1 MSDKT
6 AKLYEKNIKRLIDA
20 GLDFKKP
27 EKVIEWINTVKSQRG
42 KNFSASTKR
51 NIYTA
56 ILSEQ
61 GIKQYQDENIF
72 KKYKEQQDK
81 LNDSLFKQYKKD
93 GTVNVDK
100 TKEKQEAFKQEDY
113 DKIMKNLIKDFK
125 DYLPTD
131 KIKWIYGQMEGDN
144 IIEYD
149 ETDKPLPLDERDV
162 KLWNMA
168 KNSKVDLTAYVL
180 MKMFYLY
187 NFRNEIG
194 RLMIISKE
202 DFDNKYSS
210 FEDAKLKDENFLY
223 VDGDNFKV
231 IRSDYKTSKSY
242 GTIVTDIKDEE
253 LKDVINSLVYGRR
266 FVKIERPTMGDVN
279 PLDDVTQKKLKWTK
293 KAVKELKQNNVHI
306 SDYDFSNDKS
316 DSNFRY
322 KYPMMESIIMEKYL
336 YDGFLFGDTPM
347 DTAGVSNAI
356 RNVGKKHLKYN
367 TLSPNM
373 ITKLSL
379 AKYSEVSKELKEKAD
394 NRGHSTATQSMIY
407 VPQ

>member
-6 AKLYEKNIKRLIDA
+6 AKLYEKNIKRLVDA

-27 EKVIEWINTVKSQRG
+27 DKVIEWINTVKSQRG

-61 GIKQYQDENIF
+61 GYKEYQNEDIF

-93 GTVNVDK
+93 GTVNVEK

-113 DKIMKNLIKDFK
+113 DKIMKSLIKKYNDPPPGAVTLIYYGKMNGQFISEPNDF
-125 DYLPTD
+125 DSSASYSD
-131 KIKWIYGQMEGDN
+131 KS
-144 IIEYD
+144 
-149 ETDKPLPLDERDV
+149 L

-168 KNSKVDLTAYVL
+168 KNSKVDLTAFIL

-202 DFDNKYSS
+202 DFDNKYSG
-210 FEDAKLKDENFLY
+210 FDDEKLKDENFLY

-231 IRSDYKTSKSY
+231 IRSDYKTSKTY
-242 GTIVTDIKDEE
+242 GTIVTDIDDEE
-253 LKDVINSLVYGRR
+253 LKDVINAMVYGRR
-266 FVKIERPTMGDVN
+266 FIKVKVQEPN
-279 PLDDVTQKKLKWTK
+279 KLKWTK
-293 KAVKELKQNNVHI
+293 KAVKELNKKGVPMPD
-306 SDYDFSNDKS
+306 DYDFSNDKS
-316 DSNFRY
+316 DDNFRY
-322 KYPMMESIIMEKYL
+322 KELHEERLLMEQYL
-336 YDGFLFGDTPM
+336 YDGFLFGDSPM

-379 AKYSEVSKELKEKAD
+379 APHSEAIKDMKEKAN
-394 NRGHSTATQSMIY
+394 NRGHSSGIQSMVY
-407 VPQ
+407 VPK

>member
-1 MSDKT
+1 MSSQT
-6 AKLYEKNIKRLIDA
+6 SLLYEKNIKRLVDA
-20 GLDFKKP
+20 GLDFKNP
-27 EKVIEWINTVKSQRG
+27 DKVIEWIDTVKSQRG
-42 KNFSASTKR
+42 KKFSASTKR

-61 GIKQYQDENIF
+61 GYKEYQDENIF

-93 GTVNVDK
+93 GTVNVEK
-100 TKEKQEAFKQEDY
+100 TKEKLEAFKQEDY
-113 DKIMKNLIKDFK
+113 DKIIKSLIKKYNNPAPGVVTLIYYGKMNGKIISEPNDFDSSASYSEK
-125 DYLPTD
+125 SL
-131 KIKWIYGQMEGDN
+131 
-144 IIEYD
+144 
-149 ETDKPLPLDERDV
+149 

-168 KNSKVDLTAYVL
+168 KNSNVDLTAYVL

-202 DFDNKYSS
+202 DFDNKYTG
-210 FEDAKLKDENFLY
+210 FDDEKLKDENFLY

-242 GTIVTDIKDEE
+242 GTIVTDIDDEE
-253 LKDVINSLVYGRR
+253 LSDVINSMVYARR
-266 FVKIERPTMGDVN
+266 FVKVKVVEP
-279 PLDDVTQKKLKWTK
+279 KKLKWTK
-293 KAVKELKQNNVHI
+293 KAVKQLADKGVAMP
-306 SDYDFSNDKS
+306 DYDFSNSKS
-316 DSNFRY
+316 EDNFRY
-322 KYPMMESIIMEKYL
+322 KDLHEERLLMEQYL
-336 YDGFLFGDTPM
+336 KDGFLFGDSPM

-379 AKYSEVSKELKEKAD
+379 AKYSEVSKEMKKKAD

>member
-20 GLDFKKP
+20 GLDLNKP
-27 EKVIEWINTVKSQRG
+27 DTVIEWINTVKSQRG

-61 GIKQYQDENIF
+61 GYIEYKDENIF

-93 GTVNVDK
+93 GTVNLEK
-100 TKEKQEAFKQEDY
+100 TKEKDDAFKQKDY
-113 DKIMKNLIKDFK
+113 DSIMKSLIKEFTDH
-125 DYLPTD
+125 LPTD
-131 KIKWIYGQMEGDN
+131 KIKWIYGKMEGDDV
-144 IIEYD
+144 IEYD
-149 ETDKPLPLDERDV
+149 ETDRPLPLDEKDI

-231 IRSDYKTSKSY
+231 IRTDYKTSKSY
-242 GTIVTDIKDEE
+242 GTIITDIDDEE

-266 FVKIERPTMGDVN
+266 FVKIERPTIIERPTMGDVHL
-279 PLDDVTQKKLKWTK
+279 LDDVKQKKLKWTK
-293 KAVKELKQNNVHI
+293 KAVKQLKDINVHI

-316 DSNFRY
+316 DDNFRY
-322 KYPMMESIIMEKYL
+322 KYPMMESIIMETYL

-347 DTAGVSNAI
+347 DSAGVSNAI
-356 RNVGKKHLKYN
+356 RNVGKKHLKYD

-373 ITKLSL
+373 ITKL
-379 AKYSEVSKELKEKAD
+379 
-394 NRGHSTATQSMIY
+394 GQ
-407 VPQ
+407 

>member
-20 GLDFKKP
+20 GLDLNKP
-27 EKVIEWINTVKSQRG
+27 DSVIEWINTVKSQRG
-42 KNFSASTKR
+42 KNFSSSTKR

-61 GIKQYQDENIF
+61 GYIEYKDENIF

-93 GTVNVDK
+93 GTVNLEK
-100 TKEKQEAFKQEDY
+100 TKEKDDAFKQKDY
-113 DKIMKNLIKDFK
+113 DSIMKSLIKEFTDH
-125 DYLPTD
+125 LPND
-131 KIKWIYGQMEGDN
+131 KIKWIYGKMEGDDV
-144 IIEYD
+144 IEYN
-149 ETDKPLPLDERDV
+149 ETDVPLPLDEKDI

-168 KNSKVDLTAYVL
+168 KNSKVDLTAYIL

-202 DFDNKYSS
+202 DFDNKYTG
-210 FEDAKLKDENFLY
+210 FNDKELKDENFLY

-231 IRSDYKTSKSY
+231 IRTDYKTSKSY
-242 GTIVTDIKDEE
+242 GTIITDIDDEE
-253 LKDVINSLVYGRR
+253 LKDVINTMVYGRR
-266 FVKIERPTMGDVN
+266 FVKIERPTMGDLHS
-279 PLDDVTQKKLKWTK
+279 LDDVKQKKLKWTK
-293 KAVKELKQNNVHI
+293 KAVKELLNNNVHI

-347 DTAGVSNAI
+347 DSAGVSNAI
-356 RNVGKKHLKYN
+356 RNVGKKHLKYD

-373 ITKLSL
+373 ITKL
-379 AKYSEVSKELKEKAD
+379 
-394 NRGHSTATQSMIY
+394 GQ
-407 VPQ
+407 